1 MVILKVIML
10 LVTVLIKIDSIN
22 DKFLMVLIIRMM
34 SRIIM
39 EVVMVIHNVILLIQW
54 IFLSTSLL
62 ILYLI

>member
-39 EVVMVIHNVILLIQW
+39 EVVMVIHNVMLLIQW

>member
-10 LVTVLIKIDSIN
+10 LVTVLIKIDSIS
-22 DKFLMVLIIRMM
+22 DKFLMVLLIRMM

>member
-39 EVVMVIHNVILLIQW
+39 EVVMVIHNVKLLIQW